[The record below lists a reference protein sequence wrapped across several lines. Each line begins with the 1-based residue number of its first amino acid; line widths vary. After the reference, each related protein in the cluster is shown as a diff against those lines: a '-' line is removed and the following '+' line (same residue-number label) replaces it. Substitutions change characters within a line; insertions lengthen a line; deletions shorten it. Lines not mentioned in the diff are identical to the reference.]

1 LSIGS
6 LLKPPLSRSSST
18 RSISVDGKAYDRA
31 HLCDEVLAAHFSA
44 ASQGLRLEAIEERAS
59 KADQEMCKA
68 KAELAAT
75 EAQEAM
81 QCVMWKNMFEAE
93 INTAKI
99 YREKAEHAEVRW
111 KSSKTEASQAKS
123 EQLEVDRLRAEVVD
137 RGAGWATERERLL
150 DEIYE
155 LQASLASHE
164 GRVAGFELQVQKSSE
179 AAAMATVQQCNELE
193 ALAMVRQEAGRAHL
207 RAEATESQRVT
218 TEQQRIEATALA
230 EAMKLELDMARRNE
244 ETSVA
249 LALAEARSEAVIA
262 REARTK
268 IAELQI
274 EVSENETLA
283 RVQALENE
291 RRRDVEEATRMHADA
306 QQALELL
313 CSFVQQRESENSSKE
328 NEMSALKEFEEKILA
343 QSKAAA
349 VREAVAAK
357 EAQTEATMAIAA
369 QKHCSELRA
378 ELISQGRAQR
388 DLHDELQALS
398 NAAAA
403 VRAVAAAK
411 DETISELQATSR
423 LMVSELAMSG
433 STPPAG
439 YRKVLDEKHD
449 RFELSRAS
457 GTSGGSTIGDGSV
470 VTPVSVTPS
479 DSMSQASL
487 QTLGAQGRYRSAE
500 NAQEGPRQSSWER
513 HGSLVDH
520 IKSRSGS
527 PTKAGD
533 LVPPLHSRTPTRS
546 LPVPF
551 ASPSRP
557 QTLATPQPF
566 QTPSR
571 TTSNE
576 EPVNPQLS
584 QAAAFLNAAAAKAAA
599 AASAVEA
606 FFPFVPTTNPMTPAQ
621 GETAS
626 TNSNTGSD
634 PPAGSSDFASKTT
647 SSSKADTG
655 RTQEWQTESPAKA
668 PPQGNKSWEEAQ
680 AVMTEQIRNDIL
692 LLRKALSDTGMRGSP
707 LEDEVEALER
717 QTEAK
722 LGHPQPKDP
731 DTSPTASRA
740 STIDKKIPQ
749 AIKNANSKAN
759 VRRLSPPGGCGRKSS
774 FGGSPLAGSFSTKS
788 AASQGGQASQGGSLR
803 FNRSPERSQR
813 SSTPLVKRQES
824 SGKPDGA
831 EGGSVHIPIA
841 EVVTGSGQSGSI
853 CARPGIARQPSLEG
867 SFRTPIARGP
877 FMAVPQA
884 EVRTSSVT
892 KSRETGGVK
901 LMASASEVALGP
913 SREPSAGSMIH
924 SASEMSMGHHQW
936 TQIKASSL
944 GATAGPARGVVV
956 EVQADRSGSVGLLP
970 PRSISPGNT
979 RQSPW
984 LAVRSG
990 SQTSVSRMVSLPTRH
1005 QSPTH
1010 TRLRSQEGN
1019 GQIG

>member
-1 LSIGS
+1 M
-6 LLKPPLSRSSST
+6 KPPLSRSSST

-44 ASQGLRLEAIEERAS
+44 ASQGLKLEAIEERAS
-59 KADQEMCKA
+59 RADQDMCKA

-111 KSSKTEASQAKS
+111 KSSRTEASQARS
-123 EQLEVDRLRAEVVD
+123 EQDEVNRLRAEVVD

-155 LQASLASHE
+155 LQASLASQE
-164 GRVAGFELQVQKSSE
+164 GRIAGFELQVQKSSE

-193 ALAMVRQEAGRAHL
+193 ALAMVRQEASRASS
-207 RAEATESQRVT
+207 RAEATESQRLS

-230 EAMKLELDMARRNE
+230 EAMKLELEMARKNE

-249 LALAEARSEAVIA
+249 LALAEARSEAIIA
-262 REARTK
+262 REAKTK

-291 RRRDVEEATRMHADA
+291 RRKDVEEATRMHADA

-313 CSFVQQRESENSSKE
+313 CSFVQQRESESSSKE
-328 NEMSALKEFEEKILA
+328 NEMSALKEFEAKILA
-343 QSKAAA
+343 QSEAAA
-349 VREAVAAK
+349 VREAVASK

-369 QKHCSELRA
+369 QKHCNELRA

-433 STPPAG
+433 STPPGA
-439 YRKVLDEKHD
+439 YRKVLDEKHE
-449 RFELSRAS
+449 RLELSRAS
-457 GTSGGSTIGDGSV
+457 ATSGGSTAGDGSV

-487 QTLGAQGRYRSAE
+487 QTLGVQGYRSAA
-500 NAQEGPRQSSWER
+500 NAQEGPLHSRESWER
-513 HGSLVDH
+513 HSSLVER

-527 PTKAGD
+527 PPNQKAD
-533 LVPPLHSRTPTRS
+533 LVPPLASRTPTRS

-557 QTLATPQPF
+557 QAVATPQPF

-571 TTSNE
+571 APSTE
-576 EPVNPQLS
+576 EPSQLS

-606 FFPFVPTTNPMTPAQ
+606 FFPYVPSSNPTASVQ
-621 GETAS
+621 GESHS

-634 PPAGSSDFASKTT
+634 PPGGSSDLASNKAT
-647 SSSKADTG
+647 SSIKAGDTG
-655 RTQEWQTESPAKA
+655 RTQESAA
-668 PPQGNKSWEEAQ
+668 PPPGNKSWEEAQ

-722 LGHPQPKDP
+722 LGYPQLKDP
-731 DTSPTASRA
+731 DASPTASRA
-740 STIDKKIPQ
+740 STTEKKIPM
-749 AIKNANSKAN
+749 AIKNANTKAGS
-759 VRRLSPPGGCGRKSS
+759 RRLSPGVSPPGVSYKPGN
-774 FGGSPLAGSFSTKS
+774 PLAGSFSTKS
-788 AASQGGQASQGGSLR
+788 AASQGGQGGQGGSLR
-803 FNRSPERSQR
+803 FNRSPERPDR
-813 SSTPLVKRQES
+813 SSTPLKGGAFQQT
-824 SGKPDGA
+824 KADGA
-831 EGGSVHIPIA
+831 EGGSVHIPVA
-841 EVVTGSGQSGSI
+841 EVVTPGSQSGSMH
-853 CARPGIARQPSLEG
+853 ARPGIQRQTSLEG
-867 SFRTPIARGP
+867 SFRTPLGRGS

-892 KSRETGGVK
+892 KSREGGVK
-901 LMASASEVALGP
+901 LMASASEAALGP
-913 SREPSAGSMIH
+913 SREPSAGSMT
-924 SASEMSMGHHQW
+924 SQPQQW
-936 TQIKASSL
+936 TQVKATP
-944 GATAGPARGVVV
+944 GTAGPARGVFV
-956 EVQADRSGSVGLLP
+956 EVQPDRPGSMGFAG
-970 PRSISPGNT
+970 RSISPGST

-984 LAVRSG
+984 LASGSQFVRSG
-990 SQTSVSRMVSLPTRH
+990 SQTSVGRMVSTPGVSLPTRPR
-1005 QSPTH
+1005 SPTQTH
-1010 TRLRSQEGN
+1010 GRLRSPEAN
-1019 GQIG
+1019 GQI